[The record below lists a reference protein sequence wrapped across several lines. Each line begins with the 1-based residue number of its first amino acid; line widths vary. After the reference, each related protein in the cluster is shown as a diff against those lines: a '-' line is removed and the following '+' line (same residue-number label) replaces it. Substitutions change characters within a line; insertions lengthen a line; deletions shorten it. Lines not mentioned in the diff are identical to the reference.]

1 MASLRNLTIR
11 GATTSD
17 GNVGVTHR
25 QNGVFVD
32 GLDEVEIAGCW
43 FEGLSRSGVNISSA
57 SVGTRVSDNSFEW
70 CGGDVGDLDEVDAR
84 AAVFDGGAGTVI
96 SANTL
101 RDNEVDNLRLA
112 GSNTSCT
119 GNTMTGGAHGEGRYF
134 IRDSSSG
141 STITGNT
148 ACDGGGFFW
157 GFGTTSIRGTVVSGN
172 SCNNTFDPTYNNS
185 SVVLYGCTSLT
196 FSGNFIQRMAI
207 NDALQCLVS
216 GNMIYLSP
224 TDGPAL
230 EMTGTTR
237 NVSVLGNKFRR
248 ASDDLGGDSGKVA
261 NCVHLWPGTSANML
275 GGNDFYDAYLDI
287 PILDEGSVNGNIGN
301 FE

>member
-1 MASLRNLTIR
+1 MASLHNLTIR
-11 GATTSD
+11 GATTTD
-17 GNVGVTHR
+17 GNIGVVHR
-25 QNGVFVD
+25 QNAVFID
-32 GLDEVEIAGCW
+32 GLSGVEVAGCW
-43 FEGLSRSGVNISSA
+43 FEGLSQSGVYVTSA
-57 SVGTRVSDNSFEW
+57 SVGTVVTENSFKG
-70 CGGDVGDLDEVDAR
+70 CGGDVGDVAEVDIR
-84 AAVFDGGAGTVI
+84 AAVFDGGVGTAI
-96 SANTL
+96 SVNTL

-119 GNTMTGGAHGEGRYF
+119 GNTMAGGARGEGRYF

-141 STITGNT
+141 STVTGNT

-157 GFGTTSIRGTVVSGN
+157 GFGAMSTRGTVVSGN
-172 SCNNTFDPTYNNS
+172 SCSNAFDPTYNNS
-185 SVVLYGCTSLT
+185 SVVLYGCKSLT

-216 GNMIYLSP
+216 GNMIYLDP
-224 TDGPAL
+224 TDGPVL

-248 ASDDLGGDSGKVA
+248 ASDDLGGDDGKVA
-261 NCVHLWPGTSANML
+261 NCIHLWPGTSANMV
-275 GGNDFYDAYLDI
+275 GGNDFYDAYLDT
-287 PILDEGSVNGNIGN
+287 PILDEGSVNGDIGN